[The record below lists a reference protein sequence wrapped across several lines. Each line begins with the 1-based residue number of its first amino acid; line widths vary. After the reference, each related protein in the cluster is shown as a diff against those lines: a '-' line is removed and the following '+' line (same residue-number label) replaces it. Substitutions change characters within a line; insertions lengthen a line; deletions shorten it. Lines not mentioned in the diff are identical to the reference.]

1 MLDSLG
7 STLSP
12 STIDSL
18 FTRHGKQPEEEL
30 TVAEAIMSLE
40 AEICRPTSE
49 KKRLE
54 NVEDTS
60 APDTSALNTPML
72 SGHIYGYSVL
82 PELNF
87 SLGKL
92 DIDFSGPPTHPTAL
106 ISDVSADD
114 YSLLSDSESFS
125 AIKARHP
132 TEPSQRPIS
141 DIVVQPKNDATA
153 ARIPTSASDSMI
165 RQISTGSTRSEGY
178 AEEEDSSSSG
188 NSASHSAHEEQFERV
203 INIKNCPL
211 CHRPRMNSK
220 AEMDIV
226 THLAVCASQDWARV
240 DRIMVGNFV
249 TANQAQRKWYTKV
262 ISKVSAGNY
271 KIGAVREFFSC
282 CSPILI
288 IVAEFGQ
295 HYCSESYDWTA
306 GRRENASICTFRNKT
321 IL

>member
-18 FTRHGKQPEEEL
+18 FTRHGKQSDEEL

-54 NVEDTS
+54 VVEDMS

-87 SLGKL
+87 SYEKF
-92 DIDFSGPPTHPTAL
+92 DIDFSGPPVHPTAL
-106 ISDVSADD
+106 MSDISADD
-114 YSLLSDSESFS
+114 SSPLSDLETPSSV
-125 AIKARHP
+125 KAKHP
-132 TEPSQRPIS
+132 TEPSQRPIF
-141 DIVVQPKNDATA
+141 DGGQPKVETATT
-153 ARIPTSASDSMI
+153 RIPASASEPMI
-165 RQISTGSTRSEGY
+165 RQISTGSAYTEGY
-178 AEEEDSSSSG
+178 AEEDDSSGSG
-188 NSASHSAHEEQFERV
+188 NSNSGSQSAHEEQFERV

-271 KIGAVREFFSC
+271 KIGAVC
-282 CSPILI
+282 I
-288 IVAEFGQ
+288 
-295 HYCSESYDWTA
+295 
-306 GRRENASICTFRNKT
+306 
-321 IL
+321 